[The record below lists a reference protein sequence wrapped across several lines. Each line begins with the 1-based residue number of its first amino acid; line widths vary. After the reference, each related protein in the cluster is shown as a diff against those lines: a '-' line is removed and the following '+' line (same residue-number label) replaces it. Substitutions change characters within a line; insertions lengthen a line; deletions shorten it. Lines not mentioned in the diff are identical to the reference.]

1 MQEIL
6 DFLDSPEVLKIIF
19 FSGITALII
28 IGIFGLMKKKNI
40 IKMIMCISIIETAI
54 NLLLIAIIFQKD
66 KTAPIFTDGKTA
78 ESMVDPIPQALVLT
92 AIVIGVAVLALGLSF
107 AVKYYKLTGKTNISK
122 MKELRR

>member
-54 NLLLIAIIFQKD
+54 NLLLIAIVFQKD